1 MDPEMMFRV
10 MSDST
15 LCLSEKSIATA
26 FNDMC
31 HTLHTKWDV
40 EKSVL
45 GKMMEDFGHVYMDWC
60 RECGTDFVW
69 NEECP
74 ECKCS

>member
-40 EKSVL
+40 DKLVL
-45 GKMMEDFGHVYMDWC
+45 YKLMLKFGHVYMDWC
-60 RECGTDFVW
+60 IECGTEFEFGDICH
-69 NEECP
+69 EC
-74 ECKCS
+74 S